1 MDKAFWDSK
10 YSVDEYVYTKDV
22 NRFVKEHL
30 SDLAPGKMIDLAGGE
45 GRNTVFFAQKG
56 WQAENIDL
64 SAVGLVKCE
73 KLAKERNV
81 LENVFTT
88 NASALDFES
97 KLAPVDLGVIAYLQI
112 PQAELAI
119 AITRLVENIKPGGLF
134 FGVWHAL
141 ENLRDGFGGPQNPEV
156 LPSESS
162 MKTLLA
168 SLPLEISFVANRD
181 GQVQTKEGLKPSIT
195 LTAMATR
202 I

>member
-22 NRFVKEHL
+22 NRFVKESC

-195 LTAMATR
+195 LTAMA
-202 I
+202 IKL